1 MHEFQSLNVPFGRVI
16 ISFTFGIRCNC
27 MARNDADEEAEIELE
42 EVGLDKEGVFAIS
55 NAAFDR
61 GDEKRHR
68 DFSQQFTPRHRESS
82 HM

>member
-1 MHEFQSLNVPFGRVI
+1 
-16 ISFTFGIRCNC
+16 

-68 DFSQQFTPRHRESS
+68 DFSQQFTPRQRESS